1 MDLEEWKD
9 LYVEGEPTD
18 YQISSFGNVKSYRRC
33 KNGKLR
39 KIITDKFGY
48 PAVKIFTDEKRINMK
63 IHRLV
68 YSHFVEDKLFKNLD
82 VSHIDGNKENNKVS
96 NLEAISTKELTRKG
110 RLIKNPEVI
119 KEIKRMRKNKTY
131 KQLSNIYGVSKST
144 IQNITKYDTHKDLL
158 K

>member
-9 LYVEGEPTD
+9 LYVESEPTD

-110 RLIKNPEVI
+110 RLIKNPKVI